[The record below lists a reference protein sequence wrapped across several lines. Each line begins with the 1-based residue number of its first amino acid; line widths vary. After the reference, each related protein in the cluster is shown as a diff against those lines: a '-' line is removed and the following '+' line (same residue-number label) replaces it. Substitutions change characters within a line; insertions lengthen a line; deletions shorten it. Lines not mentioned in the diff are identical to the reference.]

1 MVIGII
7 LEVIFLIVGVAFYLM
22 PFYFS
27 MLGLVA
33 IGLGLLLAIITMVM
47 PKSLEY
53 RLSSIEGYMVS
64 PTGTFLGKV
73 LGFVLVVALFSFL
86 FGGLLFLF
94 YWGNYYLISLI
105 AQTNPM
111 GYVFVLGGIM
121 VAPILLTSLFSREP
135 WSFKIK
141 PLLIFVVIVGALVAL
156 GAIFADSIPWDRVY
170 SVPYKLYF

>member
-7 LEVIFLIVGVAFYLM
+7 LEAIILIVGVAFYLM

-33 IGLGLLLAIITMVM
+33 IGLGVLVSIVMMVL
-47 PKSLEY
+47 PKSLDY

-73 LGFVLVVALFSFL
+73 LGYVLIAAIYTFL

-105 AQTNPM
+105 AQANPM
-111 GYVFVLGGIM
+111 AYVFTLGGIM
-121 VAPILLTSLFSREP
+121 IAPILLASLFSRDP
-135 WSFKIK
+135 WGFKIK
-141 PLLIFVVIVGALVAL
+141 PLLIFVVIVGVLVAL